1 MIDCDVAT
9 KLLGTELLPQRNIAD
24 LISGITFAVL
34 FSRQKEINTH
44 THTHTHT
51 HTQNVSIYLDGTLIN
66 NVYREPTINSP
77 HNNKPLKVLSSKR
90 QKTSSKVNILMKKN
104 L

>member
-51 HTQNVSIYLDGTLIN
+51 HIHTHIMSAFI
-66 NVYREPTINSP
+66 
-77 HNNKPLKVLSSKR
+77 
-90 QKTSSKVNILMKKN
+90 
-104 L
+104 